1 MLNLYFFICNNRAA
15 ECVTTYLE
23 NNFFNLTTVQFLLQ
37 LLNIWLLLRE
47 TFFFIIITVAHAPI
61 YTYATLADRLDVI
74 EALIDQGLRVLS
86 VGSVLWHP
94 LQSCQGF

>member
-1 MLNLYFFICNNRAA
+1 MCDDIPGK
-15 ECVTTYLE
+15 
-23 NNFFNLTTVQFLLQ
+23 QFLQFDHSSVSSPASQYLAPVERD
-37 LLNIWLLLRE
+37 I
-47 TFFFIIITVAHAPI
+47 FFIIITVAHAPI